1 MDYSRCKNLNFVI
14 FHPYEKSFDYL
25 PQLKIFDTDTSRD
38 VSLEIKIYVKYLGIL
53 IDKNFSWKMHIDNVA
68 TKLRKTVGLIA
79 KLRHFVSSATYL
91 AKYLPCVNLSL
102 FILRLGGSLGT
113 GVKNTFNQNL
123 ITSEESSPIY
133 IFCQQEYSC
142 NSFFYYCLYFKSVSY
157 LLHDIHTNSAPTKIV
172 NLFSQISSIHSRPS
186 SKNDM
191 YIKNL
196 ILKN

>member
-38 VSLEIKIYVKYLGIL
+38 VSLEMEIYVKYLGIL
-53 IDKNFSWKMHIDNVA
+53 IYKNFSWKMLIDNVA

-102 FILRLGGSLGT
+102 FILRLGSLGT
-113 GVKNTFNQNL
+113 SVKNTFNQNP
-123 ITSEESSPIY
+123 IASEESSPIS
-133 IFCQQEYSC
+133 IFC
-142 NSFFYYCLYFKSVSY
+142 
-157 LLHDIHTNSAPTKIV
+157 
-172 NLFSQISSIHSRPS
+172 
-186 SKNDM
+186 
-191 YIKNL
+191 
-196 ILKN
+196 